1 MTSYN
6 AGVEAAIAVMDDLDH
21 SGWFA
26 AAIRARALRDEPT
39 ISDHERGVR
48 AALLAYH
55 QTDVDQR
62 DDEGVDEF
70 YQRAATEKVRA
81 MNALI
86 DR

>member
-1 MTSYN
+1 MTHN
-6 AGVEAAIAVMDDLDH
+6 AGVEAAIAVMSDLDRG
-21 SGWFA
+21 GWFA
-26 AAIRARALRDEPT
+26 EAIRARAMRDETT
-39 ISDHERGVR
+39 ISDWERGVR
-48 AALLAYH
+48 AALVAYH

-70 YQRAATEKVRA
+70 YQRAATEKVGA